1 MLGEVS
7 CDSLFLAKA
16 GDLSL
21 EHRKGSS
28 LEWEVDFI
36 PPGLRA
42 SLALCMGTIK
52 SWLWD
57 SISILLVTS
66 LIRTYSS

>member
-16 GDLSL
+16 GDPLL
-21 EHRKGSS
+21 EHRKGPC
-28 LEWEVDFI
+28 LEREVDFI

-42 SLALCMGTIK
+42 SLALCMRIIK
-52 SWLWD
+52 SWLRD
-57 SISILLVTS
+57 SVSILLVTS